1 MPLKILLLF
10 SFLSASL
17 TVFAQLKETSKVQ
30 VVNFDQLEP
39 LLHKR
44 NDTIYLVNFW
54 ATWCAPCIKELPAI
68 KSVEQKYAN
77 KKFKV
82 LLISLDFQKDLTGRL
97 EPFIKSKNI
106 TSDVFLLNDPNQ
118 NLWIDKVD
126 VNWSGEIPFTL
137 IYGNHF
143 RESYSRAFTLEE
155 LDSII
160 NLKLNLP

>member
-1 MPLKILLLF
+1 MLRRTLLLLIILLVGHVTK
-10 SFLSASL
+10 SQINK
-17 TVFAQLKETSKVQ
+17 VNKVQ

-39 LLHKR
+39 YLHKT

-68 KSVEQKYAN
+68 EAAVKKYSG

-82 LLISLDFQKDLTGRL
+82 LLVSLDFPRELSSRL
-97 EPFIKSKNI
+97 MPFVQSNHI
-106 TSDVFLLNDPNQ
+106 TSGVFLLNDPDQ
-118 NLWIDKVD
+118 NRWIDKVD
-126 VNWSGEIPFTL
+126 AKWSGEIPFTL
-137 IYGNHF
+137 LYGRNF
-143 RESYSRAFTLEE
+143 RESYPHAFTFEE

>member
-1 MPLKILLLF
+1 MSRKVLILF
-10 SFLSASL
+10 SFFCVWLASN
-17 TVFAQLKETSKVQ
+17 AQTTEENKIL
-30 VVNFDQLEP
+30 VVNYDQLEP
-39 LLHKR
+39 YLHKS

-54 ATWCAPCIKELPAI
+54 ATWCAPCVKELPAI
-68 KSVEQKYAN
+68 KSVEQKYAD

-82 LLISLDFQKDLTGRL
+82 LLVSLDFAKELTGRV

-118 NLWIDKVD
+118 NRWIDKVD
-126 VNWSGEIPFTL
+126 SNWSGEIPFTL
-137 IYGNHF
+137 IYGKNF
-143 RESYSRAFTLEE
+143 RESYSQAFTFEE